1 MTGAPPAGSA
11 RRRVDLHLHTIFSDG
26 VFTPEEIVTRGL
38 ARQLAAIAITDHDS
52 TEGLARGLARA
63 RGEPIEL
70 IPALELSATE
80 GDANVHL
87 LGYYVDPAHD
97 ALARRLVEFR
107 SERRERARAMAEKLR
122 GLGAPVDF
130 EEILRIAGPGAVG
143 RPHVAEALVRA
154 GHVRDVDDAFRRFVG
169 YRAPAYVPRVPYAP
183 AQAIE
188 LVTAAG
194 GVPALAH
201 PGSLR
206 RDDLIPGLV
215 DRGLR
220 AIEVWH
226 PNHDASA
233 VRRYRELAQR
243 FGLIE
248 TGGSDYHG
256 PDRGSE
262 MGEQPVPASVV
273 ERLKIAAGVSG

>member
-1 MTGAPPAGSA
+1 
-11 RRRVDLHLHTIFSDG
+11 VDLHLHTIFSDG
-26 VFTPEEIVTRGL
+26 VFTPEEIVARAL
-38 ARQLAAIAITDHDS
+38 ARQLTAIAITDHDS
-52 TEGLARGLARA
+52 VEGIERAQARA
-63 RGEPIEL
+63 RDERIEV

-80 GDANVHL
+80 ADSNVHL
-87 LGYYVDPAHD
+87 LGYYVDPAHEP
-97 ALARRLVEFR
+97 LRRRLTEFR

-122 GLGAPVDF
+122 GLGAPVDLD
-130 EEILRIAGPGAVG
+130 EIYRIAEPGAVG

-154 GHVRDVDDAFRRFVG
+154 GHVRDVEDAFRRFVG
-169 YRAPAYVPRVPYAP
+169 YRAPAYVPRVPFAP
-183 AQAIE
+183 AQAIA
-188 LVTAAG
+188 LVGAAG
-194 GVPALAH
+194 GVAALAH

-215 DRGLR
+215 ERGLR

-233 VRRYRELAQR
+233 VRRYQEFAKR

-256 PDRGSE
+256 PNRGSE
-262 MGEQPVPASVV
+262 IGQQPVPESTV
-273 ERLKIAAGVSG
+273 ERLKQAAGKG